1 MYESAASGA
10 AATTPTAGGYTV
22 GPVATI
28 TAKGARNVALRDSAV
43 AAVAAAATGSGG
55 TAVTNDTSHLPIPHI
70 AAPCPQRPRDL
81 WSLAGGP
88 DYGRDGPRS
97 DSPRRAACCAS

>member
-43 AAVAAAATGSGG
+43 AAGLITDAGHICR
-55 TAVTNDTSHLPIPHI
+55 AVPG
-70 AAPCPQRPRDL
+70 
-81 WSLAGGP
+81 AGRGA
-88 DYGRDGPRS
+88 GRGI
-97 DSPRRAACCAS
+97 